1 MRRVSK
7 LAGAKMCSILAVVL
21 PVDVIIYILRSA
33 CLGSIFRD
41 RCPDHQFDGKRP
53 VHVEHAWLA
62 VRRKYGDSVC
72 DIIEE
77 SEPLKAG

>member
-62 VRRKYGDSVC
+62 VRKKYGDC
-72 DIIEE
+72 DFIEE
-77 SEPLKAG
+77 SEPLRAG